1 MATGYVRDPLEIPYD
16 SNGASV
22 IDHIKGGV
30 KNKFDLALVGIALAC
45 LIGEIREDE
54 IRVEKRR

>member
-1 MATGYVRDPLEIPYD
+1 MEVRGEERR
-16 SNGASV
+16 GEERKGEKV

-45 LIGEIREDE
+45 LIGEIREDQIKE
-54 IRVEKRR
+54 EKIS